1 MFRFMIV
8 IFRRR
13 FGGCGRSWAWRTGR
27 AMMMSRRGSRLA
39 ARSTVTARVLSV
51 LGATMRSRGALACLE
66 SRGTWRSLGCT
77 CCEELNVCNNKLEYL
92 YILYI
97 ILKISFSFLVLM
109 LAILLFFNRF

>member
-1 MFRFMIV
+1 MFRFMIA

-13 FGGCGRSWAWRTGR
+13 FGGCGR

-66 SRGTWRSLGCT
+66 SRGTWRSLGCS
-77 CCEELNVCNNKLEYL
+77 CCEERNVCNNKLDYL

-97 ILKISFSFLVLM
+97 ILKAPFPFLVLM
-109 LAILLFFNRF
+109 LAFLLFFYRF